1 MPVSAALVVNF
12 RFKNKYYKD
21 MAKAIKPT
29 KMLLYIERL
38 KGYYSLLFYMMIYSA
53 NRSSNSHQYVAPL
66 HNVLNY
72 THLYGVLYTIF
83 VIIYYLTI
91 CNLVLL
97 FHGYLKNPL
106 DPLALRPT
114 TLDFFFFYSPFIKF
128 GEQYQVNVGSPSAML
143 A

>member
-21 MAKAIKPT
+21 MAKSIKPT
-29 KMLLYIERL
+29 EMLLYIERF

-72 THLYGVLYTIF
+72 TFVWCIIHYICYYILLDHL
-83 VIIYYLTI
+83 
-91 CNLVLL
+91 
-97 FHGYLKNPL
+97 
-106 DPLALRPT
+106 
-114 TLDFFFFYSPFIKF
+114 
-128 GEQYQVNVGSPSAML
+128 
-143 A
+143 

>member
-21 MAKAIKPT
+21 MAKTIKPT

-97 FHGYLKNPL
+97 FHGYLENPL
-106 DPLALRPT
+106 DPRPT
-114 TLDFFFFYSPFIKF
+114 TLDPRLFF
-128 GEQYQVNVGSPSAML
+128 L
-143 A
+143 L

>member
-1 MPVSAALVVNF
+1 MPVSAVLVVNF

-21 MAKAIKPT
+21 MAKTIKPT

-38 KGYYSLLFYMMIYSA
+38 KGYYSLLFYVMIYSA
-53 NRSSNSHQYVAPL
+53 NRSSNSHQYGAPL

-91 CNLVLL
+91 CNLVYYY
-97 FHGYLKNPL
+97 FMDISKTPSTPSPL
-106 DPLALRPT
+106 DPRPST
-114 TLDFFFFYSPFIKF
+114 FFSFIV
-128 GEQYQVNVGSPSAML
+128 YL
-143 A
+143 

>member
-12 RFKNKYYKD
+12 RF
-21 MAKAIKPT
+21 KPT

-66 HNVLNY
+66 HNVLNC

-83 VIIYYLTI
+83 GII
-91 CNLVLL
+91 LL
-97 FHGYLKNPL
+97 L
-106 DPLALRPT
+106 DHL
-114 TLDFFFFYSPFIKF
+114 
-128 GEQYQVNVGSPSAML
+128 
-143 A
+143 